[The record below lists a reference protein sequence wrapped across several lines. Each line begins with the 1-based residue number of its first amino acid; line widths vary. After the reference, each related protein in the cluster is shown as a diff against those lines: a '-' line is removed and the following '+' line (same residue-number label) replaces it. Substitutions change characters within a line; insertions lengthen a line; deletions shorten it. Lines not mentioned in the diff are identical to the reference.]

1 MGPVSNR
8 SYTPGV
14 YGRHGGRPLRE
25 RFMQTRRIVGF
36 FLRFLI
42 VYAVLMALWP
52 VARGVY
58 SRSFRSGG
66 ELVAGFFG
74 SRGEI
79 RIRALTDQHS
89 KHDTSIVVRHRDSQ
103 TGTKMEIG
111 SMRLGY
117 RPTALLVGLIAASSI
132 PWMRRVRALL
142 WGLVLL
148 HAFVALRL
156 AIIITWGLS
165 MNEHGWNVV
174 SNHFW
179 NEALHTGIWSV
190 SVGVGM
196 SYIAP
201 VVIWIMVSLR
211 RADLAMFLP
220 AHRDVPAGNHNRGS
234 NRHSSRS
241 TTAMGGGR

>member
-1 MGPVSNR
+1 
-8 SYTPGV
+8 
-14 YGRHGGRPLRE
+14 
-25 RFMQTRRIVGF
+25 MQTRRIVGF

-66 ELVAGFFG
+66 ELVAGFFR

-79 RIRALTDQHS
+79 RFRALADQHS
-89 KHDTSIVVRHRDSQ
+89 KHDTSIVVRYSDSQ
-103 TGTKMEIG
+103 TWTKMEVG

-117 RPTALLVGLIAASSI
+117 RPMALLVGLIAGSSI
-132 PWMRRVRALL
+132 PWLRRARAFLWGFALL
-142 WGLVLL
+142 L
-148 HAFVALRL
+148 AFVALRL
-156 AIIITWGLS
+156 AIILTWGLS

-201 VVIWIMVSLR
+201 VVIWMLVSLR
-211 RADLAMFLP
+211 REDLAMILP
-220 AHRDVPAGNHNRGS
+220 ARRDVAAK
-234 NRHSSRS
+234 SRI
-241 TTAMGGGR
+241 GGGVTRQSGRGIAG